1 MKYRL
6 LCLLMRTL
14 SCIPFRALYLLSDL
28 LYCLLFYI
36 VRYRRKTA
44 HRNICECFPEMSH
57 ADAERIEKSF
67 YRFFADMLLESVKM
81 CSISEDEMRRRMRFT
96 NADTVNAVLDGGK
109 SVSLFLGHYGNWE
122 WVSSMPLWLTKKAI
136 AAQIYHKLRDKDFNR
151 LILYNRG
158 RMGAVSVDMRKTA
171 RYVNELAIEHKVSI
185 IGYIADQSPKMREST
200 HFLTFLHH
208 KTPVLVGPEKITKH
222 YGHEAWFV
230 KVTRVGRG
238 YYEAEFVKMH
248 DNPKSLP
255 DFELTE
261 IYYRMLEQTIE
272 EHPELY
278 LWTHKRFKHAEKL
291 NE

>member
-6 LCLLMRTL
+6 LYLLMRTV

-28 LYCLLFYI
+28 LYCLIYYL
-36 VRYRRKTA
+36 VRYRRKIA
-44 HRNICECFPEMSH
+44 RRNISECFPEMSH
-57 ADAERIEKSF
+57 ADVERIEKSF

-81 CSISEDEMRRRMRFT
+81 CLISEDEMRRRMMFT
-96 NADTVNAVLDGGK
+96 NADAVNAVLESGK

-122 WVSSMPLWLTKKAI
+122 WVSSMPLWLTKKAV
-136 AAQIYHKLRDKDFNR
+136 AAQIYHKLRDKDFDR
-151 LILYNRG
+151 LILHNRG
-158 RMGAVSVDMRKTA
+158 RMGAVSVDMQKTA

-208 KTPVLVGPEKITKH
+208 KTPVLVGTEKITKH

-230 KVTRVGRG
+230 KVTRVRRG

-261 IYYRMLEQTIE
+261 IYYRMLEQTIK

>member
-1 MKYRL
+1 M
-6 LCLLMRTL
+6 MRTL

-96 NADTVNAVLDGGK
+96 NADAVNAVLDGGK

-238 YYEAEFVKMH
+238 YYEVEFVKMH

-255 DFELTE
+255 DFKLTE